1 MTLHSIGIVAK
12 HYGVSPSTIRRWVE
26 KGLLAVA
33 CRTFSGHRRFDLQLN
48 PVASGVERKHLGYA
62 RVSSH
67 DQKED
72 LLRQAERLKQAG
84 CTEVI
89 TDIGSGLN
97 CNKPGLRALL
107 QARSQGTSQPH
118 LERSRSHSFC
128 RIRRSAVAFRNRPDS
143 IDVPQN
149 RYRFASIVRSPT
161 QNL

>member
-1 MTLHSIGIVAK
+1 MTLYSIGIVAK
-12 HYGVSPSTIRRWVE
+12 HYGVSPGTIRRWVE
-26 KGLLAVA
+26 KGFLTVA
-33 CRTFSGHRRFDLQLN
+33 CRTLGDHRRFDLQLN
-48 PVASGVERKHLGYA
+48 PVANAVQCKHLGYA

-72 LLRQAERLKQAG
+72 LLRQAERLKAVG

-97 CNKPGLRALL
+97 CNK
-107 QARSQGTSQPH
+107 ARSQGTSQPH
-118 LERSRSHSFC
+118 FERSRSHSFC
-128 RIRRSAVAFRNRPDS
+128 HIRRSAVAFRNRPDS